1 MLNEDLNNQT
11 DELFPDTKN
20 ILEDYKSGKKKPVPM
35 SEVFTLENVKK
46 NLLPQFRTKEEIID
60 KAKATGTGLLTGTLA
75 IPSDL
80 VTLSSAV
87 ASGVAKYSDNPTAM
101 MLKDVLQKAEKEVGR
116 EAFDKWFTKTTGIES
131 TPDNVDQLIGEILSP
146 TGAFLAPVKTLKK
159 VFAPLK
165 KGVTDFFDKMPPP
178 DGGLALET
186 AGATKPLDQLEQTK
200 KQLEAIDDIMKN
212 NNMTWDE
219 EVFDL
224 EGMKNVKWVKSTNY
238 KVDGKSLG

>member
-1 MLNEDLNNQT
+1 MLNDDLNNQT
-11 DELFPDTKN
+11 DDMLSQDSEKDRITKA
-20 ILEDYKSGKKKPVPM
+20 
-35 SEVFTLENVKK
+35 
-46 NLLPQFRTKEEIID
+46 LLKEREGFKLRPKEEIID

-87 ASGVAKYSDNPTAM
+87 ASGVAKYTDNPTAM

-178 DGGLALET
+178 D
-186 AGATKPLDQLEQTK
+186 
-200 KQLEAIDDIMKN
+200 
-212 NNMTWDE
+212 
-219 EVFDL
+219 
-224 EGMKNVKWVKSTNY
+224 S
-238 KVDGKSLG
+238 